1 MTQSKRR
8 LADILIRPILT
19 EKATRL
25 MEDNKYTFEVQD
37 TATKPAIRY
46 AVEEMFG
53 VRVTAVN
60 TFNPPRKKRRLGRS
74 VGFRV
79 RHKRAV
85 VTLASGDS
93 IALFPEV

>member
-8 LADILIRPILT
+8 LADVLLRPILT
-19 EKATRL
+19 EKATRM
-25 MEDNKYTFEVQD
+25 MEENKYIFEVDD
-37 TATKPAIRY
+37 TATKPLIRY

-60 TFNPPRKKRRLGRS
+60 TFRPPNKKRRMGRTM
-74 VGFRV
+74 GYRV

-93 IALFPEV
+93 ITLFPEV

>member
-1 MTQSKRR
+1 MSKSKRA
-8 LADILIRPILT
+8 LADILIRPIVT
-19 EKATRL
+19 EKATAL
-25 MEDNKYTFEVQD
+25 MEDNKYTFEVLD
-37 TATKPAIRY
+37 TATKPSIRY

-53 VRVTAVN
+53 VRVTSVN
-60 TFNPPRKKRRLGRS
+60 TYQLPRKKRRLGKF
-74 VGFRV
+74 VGYCT